1 MTDCCRVYSPH
12 EQQILDEQNG
22 KMGNRKGRERV
33 YRILDSFSGTKPQI
47 DIERGK
53 YFTESM
59 KQTEGELLTLRWAK
73 ALKHIAENITVYI
86 DDDTLIV
93 GRGGKKGRYGLI
105 YPELDGNMMDVVIHD
120 LADRVESGFDLTDE
134 EMRVIVE
141 EICPYW
147 RDKAFWDDLYKALPK
162 ETRDI
167 TYNPQNPVESR
178 HILDETASYRSSI
191 QWVPDYEKVLT
202 RGFHSL
208 KEEALEKLEKL
219 DPMNVLDTMEKKP
232 FLEAMVTV
240 CDAIVLWAN
249 RHADKAE
256 EMAAEETDPV
266 RKKELLEIAKRCR
279 RVPEYPARNFR
290 EAVQAQWFTQMFS
303 RLEQKTGAIVSNGR
317 MDQYLYPFYKKD
329 LEEGTLTEEEAMETL
344 ECLWVMMAQF
354 TDLCFSPTGGA
365 FQEGYAHWEAVTI
378 GGQTRD
384 GLDATNDLT
393 YLFLRSK
400 REFPLNYPD
409 LAARIHA
416 SSPERYIRE
425 VVETIKQGSGYPK
438 LFNDEEIILNL
449 VSQGAPLEDAYD
461 YAASGC
467 AEVRM
472 PNRDTFTGAHPYI
485 NLASVLEMVLYN
497 GKTYKTG
504 DEILGFQTGDP
515 TKFSTYEE
523 FWNAYEAQLTN
534 LLRHALIQE
543 YSIIR
548 LRPNHFACPLNSVLH
563 DLCMASC
570 RDLHSREI
578 PGGIDIGFLD
588 IIAYGT
594 AADSLAAIK
603 KLVFEEKVLTMEEV
617 IDALKCNF
625 KGKEVIRQMMVHA
638 PKYGNNDPY
647 VDEIARKIDKVY
659 MEFTKVH
666 CQELGIHIDPRMVPV
681 TSHVPFGKA
690 VGATPNGRVAE
701 FPLSDGASAS
711 HGSDVNGPT
720 AVLLS
725 NYFSKNITYRERGSR
740 LINLKFTPACVAGE
754 EGTEKLSA
762 LIRTWCDLKLWFV
775 QFNVV
780 NRETLVE
787 AKAHPEN
794 YRNLIVRVAGY
805 SAYFTDLSSDLQDDI
820 IERTQ
825 HTSI

>member
-266 RKKELLEIAKRCR
+266 RKKELLEIAERCR

-504 DEILGFQTGDP
+504 DEILGLQTGDP

-666 CQELGIHIDPRMVPV
+666 CQELGIHMDPRMVPV